1 MTVHA
6 DRKLELLKLIAADPG
21 IDAGLLMS
29 RSTTCRKASELST
42 AIQGL
47 MVADCLVQSRLD
59 EGEQLTYYLTERG
72 AGAAAE
78 YGFDVAA
85 EAVPAGADQV
95 PEEEDGGDFV
105 ASSDSVLEELPTIT
119 TASADVVLKQ
129 ECEPLPVIDSDRT
142 SLDEALAQL
151 SELVAESPRPVNLS
165 DLIEFNRRG
174 AELIRHQAPVPAAL
188 MESTANALER
198 AYSQ

>member
-6 DRKLELLKLIAADPG
+6 DRKLELLKLIAANPG

-47 MVADCLVQSRLD
+47 MVADCLVESRPD
-59 EGEQLTYYLTERG
+59 EGEQLTYYLTARG
-72 AGAAAE
+72 TGAAEE
-78 YGFDVAA
+78 YGFDVV
-85 EAVPAGADQV
+85 EDVPAGADRV
-95 PEEEDGGDFV
+95 PDAESTTEEV
-105 ASSDSVLEELPTIT
+105 AAVFEELPVIT
-119 TASADVVLKQ
+119 AGAGDVVLEQ
-129 ECEPLPVIDSDRT
+129 ESEPLPVIDSDRT

-174 AELIRHQAPVPAAL
+174 AELIRYQAPAPTGISC
-188 MESTANALER
+188 E
-198 AYSQ
+198 

>member
-6 DRKLELLKLIAADPG
+6 DRKLELLKLIAAQPG

-29 RSTTCRKASELST
+29 RSATCRRASEFE
-42 AIQGL
+42 AAAKGL
-47 MVADCLVQSRLD
+47 LNDDGLVDRDGS
-59 EGEQLTYYLTERG
+59 GLTIRYYLTERG

-78 YGFDVAA
+78 YGFFVAA
-85 EAVPAGADQV
+85 DAVPAGADQASDADEI
-95 PEEEDGGDFV
+95 PSTTEEV
-105 ASSDSVLEELPTIT
+105 AAVFEELPVIT
-119 TASADVVLKQ
+119 AGAGEVVLEQ
-129 ECEPLPVIDSDRT
+129 ESEPLTVIDSDRT

-151 SELVAESPRPVNLS
+151 SELVSESPRPVNLT

-174 AELIRHQAPVPAAL
+174 AELIRHHAPVPAAL